1 MDVEYQ
7 RFRIPPDGPL
17 IRIEVIDDEES
28 GQKVVFL
35 DDIEL
40 QFPGIRCVM
49 HGDIAVTYVR
59 DSKQRRIEPLRIKYH
74 PGTVLDVILS
84 SNSAVFQHLPNNSI
98 SAQPNSDNTGDI
110 NYYYNNT
117 GLGPIIQH
125 PDNIPA
131 NSLLIP
137 SSYNGSNRDSNY
149 NINNTLSRSLNNLT
163 INTCVSSD
171 DSWQRQYD
179 ISLPQTP
186 SSAAWSPSNVSPNG
200 VYRSASSA
208 SRTASSVSR
217 TPSTSRAPNI
227 TTVSTPD
234 SPANISADSTLQTS
248 AQLFGTFETSI
259 KIGQLDQTEA
269 IKGEIWAAFNNVQ
282 TEVTKNQE
290 LQMQVLEMQQSAAEM
305 QHQMMQIQKQTL
317 DRVALLH
324 SRVQAILTQTYEL
337 HEYPIPRL
345 FIVLPRET
353 QRRDLIMNPF
363 TNRFRLHFLC
373 ECGDHT
379 RQQPQTL
386 TLPPPS
392 QLQHQQQYPYQRPA
406 YSNSNAFQDHQSM
419 SSWGSGSTT
428 SIDSSASSHD
438 GSITRMLPHHIHLAK
453 HEGYELD
460 RPNEFF
466 QKYGTRILT
475 LLQMLKYGVTI
486 AGIVVPALAPLKLKE
501 GIDKIH
507 RGLAFAENNL
517 EPKVDYAIQYLEDLA
532 SNFANGASVDTMP
545 DNQRSNQ
552 DRIMN
557 SPREPVNELEAL
569 EGADLR
575 HLSSFLKIK
584 DEGKVLGNLY
594 RIVTNEGH
602 VKWVCLDH
610 YRENYRDSSIK
621 QFRDAVAVNNGTFE
635 ETTGKVS
642 VRLSS
647 STIAK
652 QFYESLERARFI
664 QELSL
669 VLDWET
675 TLDDLRSLQDTIRKA
690 NVAIL
695 KLDFCN
701 TQSPSW
707 ELFGRNRRYDPILQ
721 MMADAKLQALYLMRC
736 DGFWSRLSKM
746 VATATTSFPSSILLR
761 VLSVQGAIESW
772 KAEQQRME
780 EFLKH
785 CSHLTD
791 LRLQC
796 GDVDT
801 TFKLVKNATSGFQY
815 LRNLEL
821 SVSEANRQEQVTVE
835 IAQPQAEILSM
846 SITTNKRPYTQL
858 IYSGHVRKLILYN
871 AFSLSAERATL
882 EKFIQ
887 QNQHIHELAI
897 RCSVHEFVP
906 VFEFIRARAAY
917 SKNLCLVKVQDL
929 DGCNKISSKDLK
941 NPESTLLELLSP
953 EPAGREEILRAFG
966 WALKKVLPGMQFTPG
981 LLKGF
986 EEATSTKGSILQS
999 LHINVSAL
1007 NEESLDLLAKVI
1019 QYSQPTLTN
1028 LDITI
1033 YASQTNHRELSITA
1047 LARFVVR
1054 ISSQITRLQ
1063 MHMYGL
1069 SLFLFGL
1076 ASAASAVQAAST
1088 QLSRTIT
1095 ISGRGSVGAATFPV
1109 VSRPTLLNVVTMPN
1123 LRELDIKPE
1132 ADTYGKMLH
1141 CQINPPHTHWL
1152 QIPLFSPSLK
1162 TIKFGYL
1169 DFLKDDWI
1177 VVLQSIRYE
1186 IVETLIFQGTNF
1198 SDGQVRQLL
1207 ECLTSAVRDQ
1217 VDRGGDGA
1225 NAIALKQ
1232 LRIEGSL
1239 VTSHVLSGLV
1249 AQLRLTIPSC
1259 EVHV

>member
-7 RFRIPPDGPL
+7 KFRIPPDGPL
-17 IRIEVIDDEES
+17 IRIEAIDDEES
-28 GQKVVFL
+28 GQKVIFL

-49 HGDIAVTYVR
+49 NGDIAVTYVR
-59 DSKQRRIEPLRIKYH
+59 DSKRKRIEPLRIKYH
-74 PGTVLDVILS
+74 PGIVLDVILS
-84 SNSAVFQHLPNNSI
+84 SNNAVFQHSPNNSVN
-98 SAQPNSDNTGDI
+98 ALPYSDNTND
-110 NYYYNNT
+110 NNSNNA
-117 GLGPIIQH
+117 GLRPIFQH
-125 PDNIPA
+125 SA
-131 NSLLIP
+131 NVSATSLLIP
-137 SSYNGSNRDSNY
+137 SSYNDSSSDSNY
-149 NINNTLSRSLNNLT
+149 NTNNTLSRSFNNLT
-163 INTCVSSD
+163 INTCISGD
-171 DSWQRQYD
+171 DPWQQQYD
-179 ISLPQTP
+179 ISSTQTP
-186 SSAAWSPSNVSPNG
+186 NNSAWSPGNVSRSPSG
-200 VYRSASSA
+200 VYRSASGA
-208 SRTASSVSR
+208 SRTTSSVSR
-217 TPSTSRAPNI
+217 TPSTSRAPSI
-227 TTVSTPD
+227 PTVSTPD
-234 SPANISADSTLQTS
+234 SPANISANSTLRTS
-248 AQLFGTFETSI
+248 AQLFGNFETSI
-259 KIGQLDQTEA
+259 KIGQLDQTET

-282 TEVTKNQE
+282 TEVAKNQE
-290 LQMQVLEMQQSAAEM
+290 LQMQMLEMQQSAAEM
-305 QHQMMQIQKQTL
+305 QQQMMQIQKQTL
-317 DRVALLH
+317 DRIALLQ

-353 QRRDLIMNPF
+353 QRRDMIMNPF

-379 RQQPQTL
+379 RQQLPTP
-386 TLPPPS
+386 TSPPPP
-392 QLQHQQQYPYQRPA
+392 QLQQQQQYPYQRPA

-419 SSWGSGSTT
+419 SSWSSGSTT
-428 SIDSSASSHD
+428 SVDSSISSHD
-438 GSITRMLPHHIHLAK
+438 GNVPGMPPHHIHLAK

-460 RPNEFF
+460 RPSEFL

-486 AGIVVPALAPLKLKE
+486 AGVVIPALVPLKLTE
-501 GIDKIH
+501 GIDRAHK
-507 RGLAFAENNL
+507 GLDFAQNSL

-532 SNFANGASVDTMP
+532 SSFVNGISVDTMP
-545 DNQRSNQ
+545 GDQRLNRDRAMSN
-552 DRIMN
+552 
-557 SPREPVNELEAL
+557 PREPVNELEAL

-610 YRENYRDSSIK
+610 YRENYRDSSVK

-647 STIAK
+647 NSIAK
-652 QFYESLERARFI
+652 QFYESLERAKFI

-675 TLDDLRSLQDTIRKA
+675 TLDDLRSLQDTIRKT

-707 ELFGRNRRYDPILQ
+707 DLFSRSRRYDPILQ
-721 MMADAKLQALYLMRC
+721 MIADAKLQALYLMRC
-736 DGFWSRLSKM
+736 DGFWNRLTKT
-746 VATATTSFPSSILLR
+746 VATATTSLPSASLLR
-761 VLSVQGAIESW
+761 VLSVQGAIENW
-772 KAEQQRME
+772 KAEQHRME
-780 EFLKH
+780 ELLKH
-785 CSHLTD
+785 CSRLTD

-796 GDVDT
+796 WDVDA
-801 TFKLVKNATSGFQY
+801 TFELIKNATSGFQN
-815 LRNLEL
+815 LQNLEL
-821 SVSEANRQEQVTVE
+821 SVSEASRQEQVTIV
-835 IAQPQAEILSM
+835 IAQPRAEISSV

-858 IYSGHVRKLILYN
+858 IHSGHVRKLILYN
-871 AFSLSAERATL
+871 EFSLSAERATL
-882 EKFIQ
+882 EKVIQ
-887 QNQHIHELAI
+887 QNQHLHELAI
-897 RCSVHEFVP
+897 RCSVHELVS
-906 VFEFIRARAAY
+906 VFEFIWARAAY
-917 SKNLCLVKVQDL
+917 SKNLRLVKIQDL
-929 DGCNKISSKDLK
+929 DGHNKISSTDLK
-941 NPESTLLELLSP
+941 DPKSTLLKLLSS

-966 WALKKVLPGMQFTPG
+966 WALKKIPPGMQFSRG
-981 LLKGF
+981 LLSGL
-986 EEATSTKGSILQS
+986 EEATRTKGSVLQS

-1007 NEESLDLLAKVI
+1007 DEESLDLLAKVI
-1019 QYSQPTLTN
+1019 QYSQPTLIK
-1028 LDITI
+1028 LDITV
-1033 YASQTNHRELSITA
+1033 YASQANHRELAITA

-1054 ISSQITRLQ
+1054 VSSQITRLQ
-1063 MHMYGL
+1063 LHMYGL

-1088 QLSRTIT
+1088 QLSRTFT
-1095 ISGRGSVGAATFPV
+1095 VSGHGNAGAATFPV
-1109 VSRPTLLNVVTMPN
+1109 VSRPTLLNVVTMSN
-1123 LRELDIKPE
+1123 LQELDIKPE

-1141 CQINPPHTHWL
+1141 CQINPPHAQWL
-1152 QIPLFSPSLK
+1152 QIPLLSPSLR

-1169 DFLKDDWI
+1169 DFLKDDWV
-1177 VVLQSIRYE
+1177 VVLQSIRFE

-1207 ECLTSAVRDQ
+1207 ECLTNAVRDQ
-1217 VDRGGDGA
+1217 VDYGGDGA
-1225 NAIALKQ
+1225 NAVALKR

-1249 AQLRLTIPSC
+1249 AQLRLIIPNC